1 MLDYT
6 LVSPLAT
13 YRMPTP
19 RDLPGLVSLVQ
30 AFYREDAGA
39 SPGPEQMTPE
49 RVLATVNMLAK
60 NKDRG
65 SLFVFE
71 RGAQR
76 GAERGAERNGALVGY
91 AIIIQ
96 YWSNELGGMALVVDE
111 LYVEPGSRGH
121 GIASD
126 FLGLLSRVAP
136 PGTAAIQLEVSAAHR
151 RALGLY
157 RKLGFRDSGRQV
169 YTLPVVKAGPAAPP
183 GATR

>member
-19 RDLPGLVSLVQ
+19 RDMPGLVRLVQ

-39 SPGPEQMTPE
+39 SPGPEQMTAE
-49 RVLATVNMLAK
+49 RVLATVNELAK
-60 NKDRG
+60 NKQRG
-65 SLFVFE
+65 SVFVFE
-71 RGAQR
+71 RDGELA
-76 GAERGAERNGALVGY
+76 GY
-91 AIIIQ
+91 AIIIP
-96 YWSNELGGMALVVDE
+96 YWSNELGGTVLVVDE
-111 LYVEPGSRGH
+111 LFVAPGSRGQR
-121 GIASD
+121 IASD

-169 YTLPVVKAGPAAPP
+169 YTLPVVKAGPGARP
-183 GATR
+183 GAPG